1 MKYKNFEQIISPAR
15 MARYLN
21 ACGGDTRKAMR
32 LYRENLRLSQQMFT
46 IISCFEISL
55 RNAIDKEITGRLG
68 NDWLRDSV
76 QVGGIFDNRRFE
88 KTKKTVSKAVRDLS
102 INYTHYK
109 LLAEMEFGVWK
120 YMFAN
125 PQYRATG
132 RCLLNIFPGKP
143 TSTAMVQ
150 YNNVFFFNELD
161 GINKLRNRIAH
172 HEPICFQS
180 SADVVDLT
188 YVKIQYDRIEKLLGW
203 MNIDFKSL
211 VYGLDQ
217 FDKCCNKINSI

>member
-102 INYTHYK
+102 INYTHYN
-109 LLAEMEFGVWK
+109 MGSI
-120 YMFAN
+120 YS
-125 PQYRATG
+125 QDY
-132 RCLLNIFPGKP
+132 
-143 TSTAMVQ
+143 S
-150 YNNVFFFNELD
+150 NNNE
-161 GINKLRNRIAH
+161 NR
-172 HEPICFQS
+172 
-180 SADVVDLT
+180 
-188 YVKIQYDRIEKLLGW
+188 
-203 MNIDFKSL
+203 
-211 VYGLDQ
+211 
-217 FDKCCNKINSI
+217 